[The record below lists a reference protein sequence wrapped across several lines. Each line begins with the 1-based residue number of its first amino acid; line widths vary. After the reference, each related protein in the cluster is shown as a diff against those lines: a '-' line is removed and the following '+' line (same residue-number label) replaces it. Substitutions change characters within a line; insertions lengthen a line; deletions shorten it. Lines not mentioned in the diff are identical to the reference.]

1 MADSWNID
9 TTHSQITFTVH
20 HMVFAKVRG
29 KFGKWTG
36 TLGLDPQNLGASQVE
51 VTIDAASIDTS
62 DQQRDNHLKSPD
74 FFDVGQFPELKFKSR
89 SVVTHGSD
97 KARITGDLTLHGV
110 TKEVVL
116 DAEVS
121 GRGKD
126 PWGTE
131 RIGFS
136 ATTAID
142 RTGFGLKWNQALEA
156 GGVLVGTTVDID
168 IDLQAVKQK
177 PA

>member
-1 MADSWNID
+1 MAVGWNID
-9 TTHSQITFTVH
+9 NAHSQITFTVR

-29 KFGKWTG
+29 KFAKWSG
-36 TLGLDPQNLGASQVE
+36 TLQLDPQDLGKSQVE
-51 VTIDAASIDTS
+51 VTIDASSIDTS
-62 DQQRDNHLKSPD
+62 DQQRDGHLKSPD
-74 FFDVGQFPELKFKSR
+74 FFNVAQFPELKFKSR
-89 SVVTHGSD
+89 SVETRGAD

-116 DAEVS
+116 DAHVS

-126 PWGTE
+126 PWGNE

-136 ATTAID
+136 ATAAVD
-142 RTGFGLKWNQALEA
+142 RTDFGLKWNQALEA
-156 GGVLVGTTVDID
+156 GGLLVGTKVDID
-168 IDLQAVKQK
+168 IDLQALQQK